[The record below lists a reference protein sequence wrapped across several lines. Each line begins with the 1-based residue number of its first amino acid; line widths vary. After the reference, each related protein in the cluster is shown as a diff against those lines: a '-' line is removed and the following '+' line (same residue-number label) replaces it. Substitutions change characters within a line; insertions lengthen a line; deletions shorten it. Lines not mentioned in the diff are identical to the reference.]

1 MSLCENHQHCGFFEK
16 HGSKEAA
23 VFAMLANIYCCG
35 PLQDECARK
44 RIMVETGHLPSDD
57 LAPTGLNFS
66 NG

>member
-1 MSLCENHQHCGFFEK
+1 MAPCENHHCCGFFER
-16 HGSKEAA
+16 HGKKDAA
-23 VFAMLANIYCCG
+23 IFAMLVNIYCCG

-44 RIMVETGHLPSDD
+44 QILLETGCLPSDD